1 MGDLSVA
8 VIVGRLTR
16 DAELKYTSSGQAIC
30 KFSVATNS
38 RVKKGDQWV
47 DESSYWNVDLWGK
60 KAESVNQYL
69 TKGKL
74 VAVEGDMRQDK
85 WEKDGQQQMKVL
97 ITANDVQL
105 LGGGEGRGGSGG
117 GQGGYE
123 ARGSWGGSG
132 EGRGESK
139 GGGFDRGSGP
149 SSGGRP
155 PYQAPRGDQGRGD
168 QGRLPER
175 GSGPERSSGDDFTDD
190 IPF

>member
-1 MGDLSVA
+1 MGDLAVA

-16 DAELKYTSSGQAIC
+16 DAELKYTTSGLAIC
-30 KFSVATNS
+30 KFSVATS
-38 RVKKGDQWV
+38 ARVKKGEQWV

-60 KAESVNQYL
+60 KAESVSQYL

-105 LGGGEGRGGSGG
+105 LGGGAG
-117 GQGGYE
+117 
-123 ARGSWGGSG
+123 G
-132 EGRGESK
+132 EGRGSNQGGGEARPPSASQ
-139 GGGFDRGSGP
+139 GGFDGRPQGRTDYRGEEGGARPAPASRTPYQGSGRESP
-149 SSGGRP
+149 S
-155 PYQAPRGDQGRGD
+155 Q
-168 QGRLPER
+168 
-175 GSGPERSSGDDFTDD
+175 PERSPGGDDFTDD

>member
-8 VIVGRLTR
+8 VLVGRLTR
-16 DAELKYTSSGQAIC
+16 DAELKYTSSGQAVC

-74 VAVEGDMRQDK
+74 VAVSGDMRQDK
-85 WEKDGQQQMKVL
+85 WEKDGVQKMNVQ

-105 LGGGEGRGGSGG
+105 LGSGGEGRGGQGGESRPSFGAQGGSDYRAPSRPDFRNEG
-117 GQGGYE
+117 GQ
-123 ARGSWGGSG
+123 
-132 EGRGESK
+132 
-139 GGGFDRGSGP
+139 DRGGP
-149 SSGGRP
+149 AP
-155 PYQAPRGDQGRGD
+155 KAPYQQSGQAPDKSYRRDSPQPEQGPGGD
-168 QGRLPER
+168 E
-175 GSGPERSSGDDFTDD
+175 FTDD